1 MTTNNDL
8 PVSEAYERCSVT
20 ARRLLQSIERKL
32 RRHAQRNRGQE
43 ASWPAVGDLGRVIEL
58 LQEADEFLGEE

>member
-8 PVSEAYERCSVT
+8 SVSEAYERRSVT

-32 RRHAQRNRGQE
+32 RRHAQRNRGQ
-43 ASWPAVGDLGRVIEL
+43 AATWPAVGDLGRVVEL
-58 LQEADEFLGEE
+58 LQEVDEFLGDE